1 MKILFICGS
10 LESGK
15 DGVGDYSR
23 RLAGELIRNGHE
35 VQILALNDRSIE
47 LVEDTIQED
56 CGYSIPVLRIPEK
69 LSWSDKLSLSHE
81 YIQSYNPVW
90 ISLQFV
96 PYSFHKK
103 GLPLVLASKLHLAV
117 KGYKIHIMFHE
128 LWLGIPL
135 NDNLSWKDKIVAVL
149 QKSIIH
155 QLIRKLRPDL
165 ITTSIKVY
173 QQALFGQA
181 VSILPLFGN
190 IPLKKVLAERVKE
203 KIIVVHF
210 GTFTS
215 NEADFKNQVN
225 SLNQISKK
233 FQKTLIFKIIGRG
246 GNAKDKMLD
255 IIRAI
260 VNDVTIINLGELSLE
275 EISSCLQ
282 SADIGISRA
291 NAVLA
296 GKSGST
302 IAMLEHGLPVLLR
315 GKRAK
320 LDTHL
325 KNCYNKQLFFA
336 DDEGIPLEKNDE
348 FGRLPE
354 IAELFV
360 NYLKN
365 K

>member
-1 MKILFICGS
+1 MKIIFICGS
-10 LESGK
+10 LDPGK
-15 DGVGDYSR
+15 DGVGDYTR
-23 RLAGELIRNGHE
+23 RLSGELIKKELDVR
-35 VQILALNDRSIE
+35 IISLNDKSIE
-47 LVEDTIQED
+47 FVEDTIQED
-56 CGYSIPVLRIPEK
+56 CGCNIPVLRLPGK
-69 LSWSDKLSLSHE
+69 LSWSDKLRLSQE
-81 YIQSYNPVW
+81 YIKNFKPIW

-96 PYSFHKK
+96 PYSFHSK
-103 GLPLVLASKLHLAV
+103 GLPWMLVSKLRLLTHS
-117 KGYKIHIMFHE
+117 YKVHIMFHE

-135 NDNLSWKDKIVAVL
+135 NDLSFKDRMVALLQRSMIQTLTKNLS
-149 QKSIIH
+149 
-155 QLIRKLRPDL
+155 PDL
-165 ITTSIKVY
+165 ITTSIEVY
-173 QQALFGQA
+173 REALSGSN

-190 IPLKKVLAERVKE
+190 IPVKDVKVGKTKE
-203 KIIVVHF
+203 NIKVVHF
-210 GTFTS
+210 GTFTF
-215 NEADFKNQVN
+215 NETDFR
-225 SLNQISKK
+225 NQINLLNAIRMKYC
-233 FQKTLIFKIIGRG
+233 KTLMFNIVGRG
-246 GNAKDKMLD
+246 GQAKDRMLA
-255 IIRAI
+255 IIKSVINDAI
-260 VNDVTIINLGELSLE
+260 IVDHGELNLD
-275 EISSCLQ
+275 EISSCFR
-282 SADIGISRA
+282 SNDIGLSRA

-315 GKRAK
+315 GKRTK